1 MEAGPRPVIVE
12 AYPNR
17 PSGAGLTCCSK
28 IASGSKRIPYCRR
41 GLKTKFS
48 TLDFR
53 SGPAVYLLKSVVFPI
68 IVQKP
73 FMKRVSTIFLQIVIV
88 LLGIGVL
95 AALLWEP
102 QVEGRNVHAT
112 QFEIYFKDP
121 FLAYIY
127 LAFVP
132 VFVGL
137 YQVFKM
143 LGYAR
148 ANEMFS
154 QRSVRALRIIKY
166 CALTT
171 AIFILGAVAYLFIF
185 IRGEDDIAGGVAM
198 GLFIIIVSALIATAA
213 AVCERYLKNRGKM
226 PSVPADRLSR

>member
-1 MEAGPRPVIVE
+1 
-12 AYPNR
+12 
-17 PSGAGLTCCSK
+17 
-28 IASGSKRIPYCRR
+28 
-41 GLKTKFS
+41 
-48 TLDFR
+48 
-53 SGPAVYLLKSVVFPI
+53 
-68 IVQKP
+68 
-73 FMKRVSTIFLQIVIV
+73 MKRGSTIFLQVVIV
-88 LLGIGVL
+88 LIGIGVL

-137 YQVFKM
+137 YQAFKIA
-143 LGYAR
+143 GYAR
-148 ANEMFS
+148 RNEIFS

-171 AIFILGAVAYLFIF
+171 ATFILGAEAYSFIF
-185 IRGEDDIAGGVAM
+185 MRGKDDIAGGVMM
-198 GLFIIIVSALIATAA
+198 GAFIIFVSAITATAA
-213 AVCERYLKNRGKM
+213 AVFGR
-226 PSVPADRLSR
+226 RLQKTSA